1 MQTAGRLVLFGMIVA
16 VLLGA
21 AVLFWRNGFA
31 FENMF
36 EAHWEKT
43 LKSNAQYY
51 PAVGKGTLP
60 AVEPDVSWSTEG
72 Y

>member
-1 MQTAGRLVLFGMIVA
+1 MQTAGRMVLFGMIVA
-16 VLLGA
+16 MLLGA
-21 AVLFWRNGFA
+21 AVLFWRNDFK

-36 EAHWEKT
+36 EAYWEKT
-43 LKSNAQYY
+43 LQSNAEYY

-60 AVEPDVSWSTEG
+60 APEADPSWSTEG